1 MNELTIKLNSIKD
14 SYYGF
19 VVAVTT
25 YVKNNPGRL
34 RIVDE
39 YIDNNPDAMSSDILG
54 FISEQPDFYDDA
66 AYARFIS

>member
-1 MNELTIKLNSIKD
+1 MKDLTIKLNNIKD

-19 VVAVTT
+19 VAAVTT
-25 YVKNNPGRL
+25 YVKNNPVRL

-39 YIDNNPDAMSSDILG
+39 FIDNNPDASSSDILS

-66 AYARFIS
+66 AYAKHIS